1 MILLQP
7 TGVTAFAFVVEH
19 ESAEAIRNVV
29 VRQELEEVSVKLE
42 RHGVLLLNLS

>member
-7 TGVTAFAFVVEH
+7 TGVTPLTLVVEH
-19 ESAEAIRNVV
+19 ECSKAIRNVV
-29 VRQELEEVSVKLE
+29 VSQELEEVSVKLE